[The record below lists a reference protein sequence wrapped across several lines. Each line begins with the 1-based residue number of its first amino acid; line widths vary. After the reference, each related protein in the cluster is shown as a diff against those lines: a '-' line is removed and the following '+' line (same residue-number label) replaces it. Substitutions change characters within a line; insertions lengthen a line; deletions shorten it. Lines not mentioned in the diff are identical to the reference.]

1 MHVTVS
7 FTKSTVFISN
17 YFNNGLYRT
26 LLSVPAFVWF
36 KTELDTLYAFLN
48 DALPVET
55 AIIEL
60 NLL

>member
-7 FTKSTVFISN
+7 FTKSTVFIAS

-36 KTELDTLYAFLN
+36 KTEDEFFHS
-48 DALPVET
+48 VEY
-55 AIIEL
+55 
-60 NLL
+60 